1 MKKETLNKR
10 VQKYESLFVKGSD
23 LTAREGKSV
32 YVRQEFHNRI
42 SRIVQVSGQNK
53 VSIFSYIDNVLD
65 NHFKN
70 YRDEI
75 SESYEQ
81 NKVIDIF

>member
-10 VQKYESLFVKGSD
+10 VQKYESLFVKESD

-42 SRIVQVSGQNK
+42 SRIVQVSGQNR

-65 NHFKN
+65 NHLKN